1 MSKIKLTNSSLFEG
15 FKTLEETFFRP
26 TNFTYANWLSNWV
39 DGFEVKVTDS
49 SYVYTLQLPGFKKDN
64 VEVELKDNMLVC
76 RATNNN
82 GTIFQSVQVSNCID
96 KSKIEAKLEDG
107 LLYVIFN
114 KLPDIKPLKISI
126 K

>member
-1 MSKIKLTNSSLFEG
+1 MKNIKLTNSSLFEG

-26 TNFTYANWLSNWV
+26 TNFTYTNWLSNWV

-49 SYVYTLQLPGFKKDN
+49 SYVYTLQLPGYKKDN
-64 VEVELKDNMLVC
+64 VEIELKDNVLVC

-82 GTIFQSVQVSNCID
+82 GTIFQSVQVSDCAN
-96 KSKIEAKLEDG
+96 KAKIEAKLEDG
-107 LLYVIFN
+107 LLNVIFA
-114 KLPDIKPLKISI
+114 KLPDSKPLKISL